1 MESSTIIFFVLFLII
16 FSIIGIGYIIYESL
30 KYKQNLEISLD
41 NNNKDVKNRF
51 NQASNNISII
61 NDNITSNKIS
71 FQNFSSNIL
80 YMSSN
85 ISNVLT
91 NNIVNNSNLTNQLLN
106 NFDNNLSKY
115 FVFNEGG
122 KDIHSATNNNK
133 IFNYLFGG
141 STDVS
146 KNLDLI
152 QKTTAIGGIT
162 VKTDV
167 NKELKICNTEGE
179 NCIKMETDVN
189 NNFYLSPTSESQ
201 NIYIGGTNSSPAI
214 RINNQ
219 DVYIKNLHIENKD
232 SNFIEPLKTE
242 CIINIKPNIG
252 NNNYDTNIKARVFF
266 ESSYKINSNNKLFIY
281 IPYIDIGKLNNN
293 NIVNNTNDISLSL
306 YKSTD
311 TTVKLDIKGYIGN
324 LTIDF
329 GTVTDIT
336 AGYILD
342 FSIILTNKEN
352 ITSLSNTTTNFTFTT
367 KSYFMQ

>member
-1 MESSTIIFFVLFLII
+1 MESSTIIFIILFLII

-41 NNNKDVKNRF
+41 NNTKDVKNRF
-51 NQASNNISII
+51 YQTSNNISII
-61 NDNITSNKIS
+61 YDNITSNKIS

-115 FVFNEGG
+115 FVF
-122 KDIHSATNNNK
+122 KDNNNNDIRSVNNNNNTR
-133 IFNYLFGG
+133 IFNYLFGT
-141 STDVS
+141 STTQ
-146 KNLDLI
+146 NLDLI
-152 QKTTAIGGIT
+152 QKTTALGGIT

-167 NKELKICNTEGE
+167 NKELKICNTEGK
-179 NCIKMETDVN
+179 NCINMEILND
-189 NNFYLSPTSESQ
+189 NFYLSPTSENQ

-219 DVYIKNLHIENKD
+219 DVYIKNLHIENRD

-242 CIINIKPNIG
+242 CIINIKPNIDD
-252 NNNYDTNIKARVFF
+252 NNKYDTDIKARVFF
-266 ESSYKINSNNKLFIY
+266 ESSYNIESNNKLFIY
-281 IPYIDIGKLNNN
+281 IPYIDISKLNDAS
-293 NIVNNTNDISLSL
+293 IVNNTEDILLSL
-306 YKSTD
+306 YKGTNYER
-311 TTVKLDIKGYIGN
+311 LIIRGYNGN

-329 GTVTDIT
+329 SGVTNIP